1 MALGINIGVIALFA
15 VMGVVFL
22 RGKGADL
29 ISGYNTLPEDQKQ
42 ALDEKALC
50 KCMAK
55 MMFALAG
62 CWLVLT
68 LGLELGQ
75 MWLFWVGF
83 GLFLAVIAGF
93 LVYMNTG
100 KRFHKQ
106 SRQGEEKD

>member
-1 MALGINIGVIALFA
+1 MALGINIGVMALFA

-22 RGKGADL
+22 RGKGAEL
-29 ISGYNTLPEDQKQ
+29 ISGYNTLSEAQKQ

-83 GLFLAVIAGF
+83 GLFLAVITGF

-100 KRFHKQ
+100 KRFRK
-106 SRQGEEKD
+106 

>member
-1 MALGINIGVIALFA
+1 MALGINIGVMALFA

-22 RGKGADL
+22 RGKGAEL
-29 ISGYNTLPEDQKQ
+29 ISGYNTLSEAQKQ

-100 KRFHKQ
+100 KRFHK
-106 SRQGEEKD
+106 

>member
-15 VMGVVFL
+15 VVGVVFL
-22 RGKGADL
+22 RGKGVDL
-29 ISGYNTLPEDQKQ
+29 ISGYNTLSEAQKQ

-83 GLFLAVIAGF
+83 GLFLAVITGF

-100 KRFHKQ
+100 KRFHK
-106 SRQGEEKD
+106 